1 MSRADTLGIVGA
13 GSFGSALAAVVAGT
27 GRQVLLWSRDAA
39 VVDAINRDRRSPRL
53 PVAVMPPTVIATT
66 DARRIASDSRL
77 IVLAVAS
84 TDVRARARE
93 FGRVLDGNHLLVHA
107 VGALAQPG
115 AERVT
120 EVMAQETPV
129 LRLGALAGPAL
140 PADLAAG
147 QFSSMVVASRFDE
160 VINEARRLLNAP
172 PVLRIYTSHDV
183 IGVELAAALSG
194 AYTIAI
200 GLADTLGIGPGPR
213 AVLITRGLAEASRLG
228 AAAGGD
234 ARTFSGLA
242 GLGNLLGRSRATDGR
257 AARDYAFGQAIA
269 AGQRPPEVDWPEGA
283 RAAIAGVGLAERYN
297 VRMPLLR
304 GVAGVLTGQVAVAD
318 AARMAADQVAT
329 EE

>member
-1 MSRADTLGIVGA
+1 MSRADTVGIVGA
-13 GSFGSALAAVVAGT
+13 GSFGSALAAVVAST
-27 GRQVLLWSRDAA
+27 GRRVLLWSRDPEVVAA
-39 VVDAINRDRRSPRL
+39 IERDRRSPRL
-53 PVAVMPPTVIATT
+53 PAALMPASVTATT
-66 DARRIASDSRL
+66 DARRLTTEARL

-84 TDVRARARE
+84 TDVRERARE
-93 FGRVLDGNHLLVHA
+93 FGRLLDGNHLLVHA
-107 VGALAQPG
+107 VGALATPG

-129 LRLGALAGPAL
+129 LRLGAMAGPAL

-160 VINEARRLLNAP
+160 VIAEARRLLNAP

-194 AYTIAI
+194 AYTIALGI
-200 GLADTLGIGPGPR
+200 ADAGGIGPGPR
-213 AVLITRGLAEASRLG
+213 AVLVTRGLAEASRLG

-257 AARDYAFGQAIA
+257 AARDYAFGTAIA
-269 AGQRPPEVDWPEGA
+269 AGHLPPEADWPEGA
-283 RAAIAGVGLAERYN
+283 RAAIAGKRLAERYN

-304 GVAGVLTGQVAVAD
+304 GLAGVLTGQIAVAD
-318 AARMAADQVAT
+318 AARLAADHVAA